1 MIKITQGEACD
12 IECTIVADDNEATEI
27 TPDNVEHL
35 RIKLGKLE
43 KTWPDGDLFYD
54 DAWIFQLTQEDTLRM
69 KGLPVLSA
77 RARFSDGSAPAC
89 DFGVVKIVKGHDRR
103 TV

>member
-12 IECTIVADDNEATEI
+12 IECTIVADDAEATVI
-27 TPDNVEHL
+27 TPDNSEQVE
-35 RIKLGKLE
+35 IKLGRLA
-43 KTWPDGDLFYD
+43 KTWPEGDLFYD
-54 DAWIFQLTQEDTLRM
+54 DAWIYQLSQAETLKM

-89 DFGVVKIVKGHDRR
+89 DFGVVVVKKGHSRR
-103 TV
+103 II